1 VTRLC
6 DELLQGAIDLHQHAA
21 PSVFERVT
29 DDIGLALESRQRG
42 MRAVLLKAH
51 EHDTTGR
58 AALVRRQVPGIETFG
73 GIVLNHSVG
82 GLNPQAVDGC
92 IKLGGRMVWMPTLSS
107 RHHIGFFGGSHF
119 GASMQARPGAG
130 ERKTLPGL
138 SVLDAHGALVP
149 AVREI
154 LELIAAA
161 DVCLSTGHLSL
172 GEIRVLVKEARSI
185 GVGKILVTHPD
196 LALSGISLEDQQAL
210 AADGAVLEK
219 DIIGMMPA
227 WQSLS
232 LAQMVASIR
241 SVGPAHC
248 VLATDFGQLH
258 HPVPPEGMRMFVQLL
273 LEQGITP
280 EDIRTMVAENPAR
293 LLGVDERV

>member
-92 IKLGGRMVWMPTLSS
+92 IKLGGRMVWMPTLSA
-107 RHHIGFFGGSHF
+107 RHHIGSSV
-119 GASMQARPGAG
+119 AVTSARRCAPRSMLPIARRRSRRRSPACRSSTPTARSCPG
-130 ERKTLPGL
+130 
-138 SVLDAHGALVP
+138 
-149 AVREI
+149 VREI

-161 DVCLSTGHLSL
+161 DICFSTGHLSL
-172 GEIRVLVKEARSI
+172 PEIRVLVKEARSI
-185 GVGKILVTHPD
+185 GVRKRPSRPTGRF
-196 LALSGISLEDQQAL
+196 S
-210 AADGAVLEK
+210 
-219 DIIGMMPA
+219 
-227 WQSLS
+227 
-232 LAQMVASIR
+232 R
-241 SVGPAHC
+241 
-248 VLATDFGQLH
+248 
-258 HPVPPEGMRMFVQLL
+258 
-273 LEQGITP
+273 
-280 EDIRTMVAENPAR
+280 RTSSP
-293 LLGVDERV
+293 

>member
-1 VTRLC
+1 MTRLC

-92 IKLGGRMVWMPTLSS
+92 IKLGGRMVWMPTLSA

-119 GASMQARPGAG
+119 GTSMRAKVDAADRETTKQ
-130 ERKTLPGL
+130 KTLAGL
-138 SVLDAHGALVP
+138 SVLDAHGALLP
-149 AVREI
+149 GVREI

-161 DVCLSTGHLSL
+161 DICFSTGHLSL
-172 GEIRVLVKEARSI
+172 PEIRVLVKEARSI
-185 GVGKILVTHPD
+185 GVRKRPSRPTGRF
-196 LALSGISLEDQQAL
+196 S
-210 AADGAVLEK
+210 
-219 DIIGMMPA
+219 
-227 WQSLS
+227 
-232 LAQMVASIR
+232 R
-241 SVGPAHC
+241 
-248 VLATDFGQLH
+248 
-258 HPVPPEGMRMFVQLL
+258 
-273 LEQGITP
+273 
-280 EDIRTMVAENPAR
+280 RTSSP
-293 LLGVDERV
+293 

>member
-119 GASMQARPGAG
+119 GASMQARPGSCP
-130 ERKTLPGL
+130 R
-138 SVLDAHGALVP
+138 S
-149 AVREI
+149 
-154 LELIAAA
+154 
-161 DVCLSTGHLSL
+161 
-172 GEIRVLVKEARSI
+172 ARSW
-185 GVGKILVTHPD
+185 
-196 LALSGISLEDQQAL
+196 S
-210 AADGAVLEK
+210 
-219 DIIGMMPA
+219 
-227 WQSLS
+227 
-232 LAQMVASIR
+232 
-241 SVGPAHC
+241 
-248 VLATDFGQLH
+248 
-258 HPVPPEGMRMFVQLL
+258 
-273 LEQGITP
+273 
-280 EDIRTMVAENPAR
+280 
-293 LLGVDERV
+293 